1 MLKITND
8 GRKLALEQRLID
20 ETLDDFDGSKVNA
33 CIQNVLRIYDDL
45 KQIVLNDAKKEV
57 IRKRN

>member
-1 MLKITND
+1 MK
-8 GRKLALEQRLID
+8 K
-20 ETLDDFDGSKVNA
+20 KK
-33 CIQNVLRIYDDL
+33 NVTAVSFDDL